1 MNQLD
6 HLLVHHHFQMKTG
19 KLQDLSSVRD
29 VVAVIHEEAPVLDPH
44 LGSQREE
51 EERKNLIKRTKKDQ
65 KIKQNEKES
74 VALKHK
80 TT

>member
-6 HLLVHHHFQMKTG
+6 HLPVHHHFQTMTK

-29 VVAVIHEEAPVLDPH
+29 VAAVIHKEALVPDQH
-44 LGSQREE
+44 QESQREE